1 MVEPL
6 LTCFHGPQ
14 VESAFSL
21 MGGIIDKKTA
31 SVSIDTLN
39 AVQTVKYNLHAE
51 QKTAIQYF
59 RKQDHMYDP
68 INPRLCI
75 NMSGASKC
83 YRTELQRLREEQAKK
98 IKTLKVQAIK
108 QKTKKQ
114 ELALAALS
122 KKSRMQRVKR
132 LQQRKNQVT
141 AKSTKG
147 KQPTAHRHI

>member
-1 MVEPL
+1 
-6 LTCFHGPQ
+6 
-14 VESAFSL
+14 

-51 QKTAIQYF
+51 QKTALQYF
-59 RKQDHMYDP
+59 RKQDHLYDP

-75 NMSGASKC
+75 NMNGASKC
-83 YRTELQRLREEQAKK
+83 YHTELQRLREEQDKK
-98 IKTLKVQAIK
+98 IKELKLQAIK

-114 ELALAALS
+114 ELALAAALS
-122 KKSRMQRVKR
+122 KKSRMQHVKH
-132 LQQRKNQVT
+132 LQQRNNQVT